1 MDERPHTGPLP
12 PAHPVADGP
21 PPLADGDTIPQP
33 TVPPGPAL
41 TRRQYLIGWLCV
53 ALVVAAAVIGMLR

>member
-12 PAHPVADGP
+12 PARPAAHGRP
-21 PPLADGDTIPQP
+21 PQPDGDTIPQP
-33 TVPPGPAL
+33 PTEPSPAL
-41 TRRQYLIGWLCV
+41 TRRQYVAGWICV